1 MSTTNSFSALNL
13 KPELLAVVQ
22 ELGFSSMTPI
32 QEQSIPVLLTGKD
45 LIGQSKTGS
54 GKTAA
59 FILPILNQLELNQK
73 TLQAVI
79 ICPTRELATQVLTE
93 VRKLGRKL
101 EGLQTISLT
110 GGGQTGREQQLEL
123 EKGVQIAVG
132 TPGRILDL
140 ATKGRLFLDDVKTVV
155 LDEADK
161 MFDMGFIM
169 EIKNLMRELPVQRQT
184 VLFSATF
191 TDAVLDLSRRYQKN
205 PQKITITEAPESL
218 LIEEV
223 TYDSEE
229 ADKANNLMRVLQQHQ
244 AESCLI
250 FCNTKNAVN
259 DLMNRFSDLK
269 ASAVSL
275 HGDLE
280 QKDREK
286 VMALFKNGSAKILVA
301 TDVAARGLDIENL
314 ELVINYDF
322 PLQPET
328 YVHRIGRTGRAGKS
342 GTAVT
347 LLSARDALKLIEIEG
362 VTGRKFQKPSLG
374 FKNQFGLNWEWKQSP
389 MQTLMI
395 SGGRKNKIRPGDI
408 LGALTGA
415 AGGLKAADIGKIEM
429 YDTYTYVAV
438 RSDSANHA
446 FNSLRNGKIKA
457 QKFQVKILK

>member
-1 MSTTNSFSALNL
+1 MNNTNPFSALNL
-13 KPELLAVVQ
+13 KPELLTVVE

-32 QEQSIPVLLTGKD
+32 QEKSIPVLLNGKD
-45 LIGQSKTGS
+45 VIGQSKTGS

-59 FILPILNQLELNQK
+59 FLLPILNQLEINQK
-73 TLQAVI
+73 TLQAII
-79 ICPTRELATQVLTE
+79 ICPTRELAIQVLTE
-93 VRKLGRKL
+93 VRKLGRGL
-101 EGLQTISLT
+101 PGLQTIALT

-140 ATKGRLFLDDVKTVV
+140 ATKERLFLDDVKTVV

-161 MFDMGFIM
+161 MFDMGFIV
-169 EIKNLMRELPVQRQT
+169 EIKNLMRELPVNRQT

-191 TDAVLDLSRRYQKN
+191 TDAVLDLSKRYQKN
-205 PQKITITEAPESL
+205 PQKVSIEEGAEAL
-218 LIEEV
+218 QIEEV
-223 TYDSEE
+223 TYESEE
-229 ADKANNLMRVLQQHQ
+229 KDKTNNLMRVLQQHQ
-244 AESCLI
+244 AESCI
-250 FCNTKNAVN
+250 VFCNTKNTVN
-259 DLMNRFSDLK
+259 ELMDKFAELK
-269 ASAVSL
+269 ASATCL

-280 QKDREK
+280 QKDRER

-314 ELVINYDF
+314 ELVVNYDF

-328 YVHRIGRTGRAGKS
+328 YVHRVGRTGRAGKS
-342 GTAVT
+342 GVAVT
-347 LLSARDALKLIEIEG
+347 LLSARDTLKIIEIENL
-362 VTGRKFQKPSLG
+362 TGRKFQKPNLG
-374 FKNQFGLNWEWKQSP
+374 FKNQFGLNWEWKQAP

-429 YDTYTYVAV
+429 YDTYTYVAIKT
-438 RSDSANHA
+438 DHANHA
-446 FNSLRNGKIKA
+446 LNSLRNGKIKA
-457 QKFQVKILK
+457 QKFQVKLVK

>member
-1 MSTTNSFSALNL
+1 MNNKNSFSALNL

-22 ELGFSSMTPI
+22 ELGFNEMTPI
-32 QEQSIPVLLTGKD
+32 QAQSIPVLLTGKD

-59 FILPILNQLELNQK
+59 FLLPILNELVLQQK
-73 TLQAVI
+73 TLQAII

-93 VRKLGRKL
+93 LRKLGRKL
-101 EGLQTISLT
+101 EGLQTMALT

-132 TPGRILDL
+132 TPGRLLDL
-140 ATKGRLFLDDVKTVV
+140 ASKDRVYLGDVKTVV

-161 MFDMGFIM
+161 MFDMGFIV
-169 EIKNLMRELPVQRQT
+169 ELKNLLKELPVQRQT

-205 PQKITITEAPESL
+205 PQKISIEEGAEAL

-229 ADKANNLMRVLQQHQ
+229 SNKADNLMRVLQQHQ
-244 AESCLI
+244 AESCII

-259 DLMNRFSDLK
+259 DLMARFHDLN

-280 QKDREK
+280 QKDRER
-286 VMALFKNGSAKILVA
+286 VMAMFKNGSAKILVA

-314 ELVINYDF
+314 ELVVNYDF

-328 YVHRIGRTGRAGKS
+328 YVHRVGRTGRAGKS
-342 GTAVT
+342 GVAVT
-347 LLSARDALKLIEIEG
+347 LLSARDTLKIIEIENL
-362 VTGRKFQKPSLG
+362 TGRKFQKPALG
-374 FKNQFGLNWEWKQSP
+374 FKNQFGLNWEWKRSK

-415 AGGLKAADIGKIEM
+415 SGGLKATDIGKIEM
-429 YDTYTYVAV
+429 YDTYSYVAI
-438 RSDSANHA
+438 RSDNANHA
-446 FNSLRNGKIKA
+446 LNSLRNGKIKA

>member
-1 MSTTNSFSALNL
+1 MDTKATFSALNL

-32 QEQSIPVLLTGKD
+32 QEQSIPVLLSGKD

-59 FILPILNQLELNQK
+59 FILPILNQLELQQK
-73 TLQAVI
+73 TVQAVI

-93 VRKLGRKL
+93 VRRLGRKL
-101 EGLQTISLT
+101 EGLQTMSLT
-110 GGGQTGREQQLEL
+110 GGAQTGREQQQEL
-123 EKGVQIAVG
+123 EKGVQIVVG

-140 ATKGRLFLDDVKTVV
+140 AGKGRLFLDDVRTVV

-161 MFDMGFIM
+161 MFDMGFIV
-169 EIKNLMRELPVQRQT
+169 EIKNLMQELPAQRQT

-191 TDAVLDLSRRYQKN
+191 SEAVLDLSRRYQKN
-205 PQKITITEAPESL
+205 PARVTIQEAPESL

-223 TYDSEE
+223 TYESEE
-229 ADKANNLMRVLQQHQ
+229 ANKADNLMRVLQQHQ
-244 AESCLI
+244 AESCI
-250 FCNTKNAVN
+250 VFCNTKNSVN
-259 DLMNRFSDLK
+259 DLMNRLADLK
-269 ASAVSL
+269 ASATCL

-280 QKDREK
+280 QRDRER
-286 VMALFKNGSAKILVA
+286 VMAMFKNGSYKIMVA

-342 GTAVT
+342 GVAVT
-347 LLSARDALKLIEIEG
+347 LISARDTLKLIEIEQI
-362 VTGRKFQKPSLG
+362 TGRKFQKPTLG

-389 MQTLMI
+389 MQTVMI

-415 AGGLKAADIGKIEM
+415 AGGLKATDIGKIEM
-429 YDTYTYVAV
+429 HDTYSYVAI
-438 RSDSANHA
+438 RSDSVNHA
-446 FNSLRNGKIKA
+446 LNSLRNGKIKA

>member
-1 MSTTNSFSALNL
+1 MNTRNAFSNLNL

-22 ELGFSSMTPI
+22 ELGFQTMTPI
-32 QEQSIPVLLTGKD
+32 QEQSIPALLTGKD

-73 TLQAVI
+73 TVQAVI

-93 VRKLGRKL
+93 VRRLGRKL
-101 EGLQTISLT
+101 VGLQTMSLT
-110 GGGQTGREQQLEL
+110 GGAQTGREQQQEL
-123 EKGVQIAVG
+123 EKGVQIVVG

-140 ATKGRLFLDDVKTVV
+140 ASKGRLFLEDVKTVV

-161 MFDMGFIM
+161 MFDMGFIV
-169 EIKNLMRELPVQRQT
+169 EIGNLMKELPTQRQT

-191 TDAVLDLSRRYQKN
+191 SEAVLDLSRRYQKN
-205 PQKITITEAPESL
+205 PARVTIQEAPESL

-229 ADKANNLMRVLQQHQ
+229 SNKADNLMRVLQQHQ
-244 AESCLI
+244 AESCI
-250 FCNTKNAVN
+250 VFCNTKNSVN
-259 DLMNRFSDLK
+259 DLMNRFLDLK
-269 ASAVSL
+269 ASVTCL

-280 QKDREK
+280 QRDRER
-286 VMALFKNGSAKILVA
+286 VMAMFKNGSAKILVA

-342 GTAVT
+342 GVAVT
-347 LLSARDALKLIEIEG
+347 LISARDTLKLIEIEQI
-362 VTGRKFQKPSLG
+362 TGRKFQKPALG

-429 YDTYTYVAV
+429 HDTYSYVAV

-446 FNSLRNGKIKA
+446 LNSLRNGKIKA

>member
-1 MSTTNSFSALNL
+1 MNTTNSFSALNL
-13 KPELLAVVQ
+13 KPELLTVVE

-32 QEQSIPVLLTGKD
+32 QEKSIPVLLAGKD
-45 LIGQSKTGS
+45 VIGQSKTGS

-59 FILPILNQLELNQK
+59 FLLPILQQLEINQK
-73 TLQAVI
+73 TLQALI
-79 ICPTRELATQVLTE
+79 ICPTRELAIQVLTE
-93 VRKLGRKL
+93 VRKLGRGL
-101 EGLQTISLT
+101 PGLQTIALT

-140 ATKGRLFLDDVKTVV
+140 ASKERLFLDDVKTVV

-161 MFDMGFIM
+161 MFDMGFIV
-169 EIKNLMRELPVQRQT
+169 EIKNLMRELPVNRQT

-191 TDAVLDLSRRYQKN
+191 TDAVLDLSKRYQKN
-205 PQKITITEAPESL
+205 PQKVSIEEGAEAL
-218 LIEEV
+218 QIEEV

-229 ADKANNLMRVLQQHQ
+229 KDKAGNLMRVLQQHQ
-244 AESCLI
+244 AESCI
-250 FCNTKNAVN
+250 VFCNTKNTVN
-259 DLMNRFSDLK
+259 DLMAKFSELK
-269 ASAVSL
+269 ASATCL

-280 QKDREK
+280 QKDRER

-314 ELVINYDF
+314 ELVVNYDF

-328 YVHRIGRTGRAGKS
+328 YVHRVGRTGRAGKS
-342 GTAVT
+342 GVAVT
-347 LLSARDALKLIEIEG
+347 LLSARDTLKLIEIENI
-362 VTGRKFQKPSLG
+362 TGRKFQKPNLG
-374 FKNQFGLNWEWKQSP
+374 FKNQFGLNWEWKQAP

-415 AGGLKAADIGKIEM
+415 AGGLKAGDIGKIEM
-429 YDTYTYVAV
+429 HDTYTYVAI
-438 RSDSANHA
+438 RTDQANHA
-446 FNSLRNGKIKA
+446 LNSLRNGKIKA
-457 QKFQVKILK
+457 QKFQVKIVK

>member
-1 MSTTNSFSALNL
+1 MNTTNAFSNLNL

-22 ELGFSSMTPI
+22 ELGFQSMTPI
-32 QEQSIPVLLTGKD
+32 QEQSIPALLTGKD

-59 FILPILNQLELNQK
+59 FILPILNQIELNQK
-73 TLQAVI
+73 TVQAVI

-93 VRKLGRKL
+93 VRRLGRKL
-101 EGLQTISLT
+101 EGLQTMSLT
-110 GGGQTGREQQLEL
+110 GGAQTGREQQQEL
-123 EKGVQIAVG
+123 EKGVQIVVG

-140 ATKGRLFLDDVKTVV
+140 ATRGRLFLEDVKTVV

-161 MFDMGFIM
+161 MFDMGFIV
-169 EIKNLMRELPVQRQT
+169 EIGNLMKELPVQRQT

-191 TDAVLDLSRRYQKN
+191 SEAVLDLSRRYQKN
-205 PQKITITEAPESL
+205 PARVTIQEAPESL

-229 ADKANNLMRVLQQHQ
+229 GNKADNLMRVLQQHQ
-244 AESCLI
+244 AESCI
-250 FCNTKNAVN
+250 VFCNTKNSVN
-259 DLMNRFSDLK
+259 DLMDRFQDLK
-269 ASAVSL
+269 ASATCL

-280 QKDREK
+280 QRDRER
-286 VMALFKNGSAKILVA
+286 VMAMFKNGSVKILVA

-342 GTAVT
+342 GVAVT
-347 LLSARDALKLIEIEG
+347 LISSRDTLKLIGIEQI
-362 VTGRKFQKPSLG
+362 TGRKFQKPALG
-374 FKNQFGLNWEWKQSP
+374 FKNQFGLNWEWKQAP

-395 SGGRKNKIRPGDI
+395 SGGRKNKIRPGDV

-429 YDTYTYVAV
+429 HDTYSYVAV
-438 RSDSANHA
+438 KTDSANHA
-446 FNSLRNGKIKA
+446 LNSLRNGKIKA